1 MKWNSYSDKIRHFRL
16 TSSRGPSLGAIHT
29 FSFHSES
36 CHVRVLTFWIPYWVI
51 KVWSHHCIHI
61 WNSLC
66 VEIFALFFCAGQQSH
81 LPRNHYQHE
90 VLRHGCSLPAMW
102 QEEFSTLSQSSSFQ
116 INKKKKMEVVHHN
129 KSLLGHAVFS
139 WLISLGNYSSTA
151 SDLKTAGILYVNTV
165 LLSALCFVSHD
176 LPSDY

>member
-1 MKWNSYSDKIRHFRL
+1 MIKSDILDSPQAEDHPWELYTLFL
-16 TSSRGPSLGAIHT
+16 FILNT
-29 FSFHSES
+29 
-36 CHVRVLTFWIPYWVI
+36 VMLTFWITQLSIQGVVTSLFTHLEFPV
-51 KVWSHHCIHI
+51 C
-61 WNSLC
+61 WNLC
-66 VEIFALFFCAGQQSH
+66 FIFCTGQQSR
-81 LPRNHYQHE
+81 LPRNHYQYE

-116 INKKKKMEVVHHN
+116 INKKKMEVVHHN

-139 WLISLGNYSSTA
+139 WLISLGNYSATA
-151 SDLKTAGILYVNTV
+151 SDLKTAGILYVSTV